1 MSSNPYLF
9 FPLQTK
15 PSQFSHKEM
24 YWFSCFRR
32 KITSLMNEWN
42 INVYKVLTVHINVYR
57 VLTVHGTEDEIIPVD
72 DAKEFDKIISNH
84 KLYILEGADHNYT
97 AELHQVELATV
108 VLDFIKTSLQQVN
121 YAMPLTCISSSVSQL
136 LQTSEVINHIQDF
149 PQEGWFLHALDLM
162 RLLVYDLWN
171 K

>member
-1 MSSNPYLF
+1 M
-9 FPLQTK
+9 
-15 PSQFSHKEM
+15 
-24 YWFSCFRR
+24 
-32 KITSLMNEWN
+32 
-42 INVYKVLTVHINVYR
+42 YKVLTVHINVYR

-149 PQEGWFLHALDLM
+149 PQEG
-162 RLLVYDLWN
+162 
-171 K
+171 